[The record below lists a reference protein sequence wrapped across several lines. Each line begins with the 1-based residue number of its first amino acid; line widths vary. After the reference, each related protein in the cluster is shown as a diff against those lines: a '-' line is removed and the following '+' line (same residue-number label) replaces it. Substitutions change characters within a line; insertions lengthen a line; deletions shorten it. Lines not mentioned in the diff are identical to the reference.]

1 MVLLRC
7 VVYGRSN
14 THQKTEELR
23 NRDTG
28 ILVLT
33 SQRTISILSS
43 CAVL

>member
-14 THQKTEELR
+14 THQKMEELR

-28 ILVLT
+28 ILALT